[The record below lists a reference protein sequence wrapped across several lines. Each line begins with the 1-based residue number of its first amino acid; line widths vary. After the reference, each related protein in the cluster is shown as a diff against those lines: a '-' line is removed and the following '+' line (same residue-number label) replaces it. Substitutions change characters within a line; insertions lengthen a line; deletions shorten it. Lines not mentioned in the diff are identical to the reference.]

1 MIISGCSG
9 GGKSTLIKALAA
21 KGFQTVEEAGR
32 LVVEAELKLNK
43 TALPWENMPLFLEC
57 AIELALRDFN
67 QPSLNNSPVF
77 YDRSLVDLILA
88 YKKETGSSKLD
99 HLLTT
104 KRYNQTVFLVPPWEG
119 IYVTDDARR
128 HSFQDAIKEYELS
141 LIHI

>member
-1 MIISGCSG
+1 LNRRVILSGCSG

-32 LVVEAELKLNK
+32 RVVEAELKLNK

-99 HLLTT
+99 PLLKT
-104 KRYNQTVFLVPPWEG
+104 KLYNQTVFLVPPWED

-128 HSFQDAIKEYELS
+128 HSFKRPLKNMSA
-141 LIHI
+141 